1 MCIRDRVFCGRESII
16 ISMDPGNRQR
26 QQYFVQQY
34 YVQQYYDRIQWQKKK
49 HKHWYYGTE
58 VLRSLTVCCSGSA
71 ICTRGC
77 AGSATPPP
85 PSATPP
91 PSSGPCVAITAG
103 TSVAGPVNSVS
114 CKRLAKLRVVLHQRT
129 CQVSQPVKINTNS
142 HPICEGLTLTV
153 TQPVKDNKLNKTGK
167 WQFHSIHYSTAHA
180 QDQYVI

>member
-1 MCIRDRVFCGRESII
+1 MLFWKCYQHQGLCCTSGIV
-16 ISMDPGNRQR
+16 
-26 QQYFVQQY
+26 
-34 YVQQYYDRIQWQKKK
+34 
-49 HKHWYYGTE
+49 